1 MKVTAFQTLFKD
13 KNGNKGHPQVTGMV
27 PRALALRPSWRVWVT
42 SQPFLSAC
50 LFLLH
55 ASRTPLSS
63 LKTVHKRS
71 PSRGGWALPGQHRPH
86 GSPGQLE
93 SGGVTGHMTPQPMAR
108 PLCGVVSRTLP
119 EGAGFQE
126 KKTNLVH
133 EGLG

>member
-63 LKTVHKRS
+63 LKTVQKRS
-71 PSRGGWALPGQHRPH
+71 PSRGGWALPGQRRPR

-93 SGGVTGHMTPQPMAR
+93 SGGHWSHDPPANGQASLWSGQPDS
-108 PLCGVVSRTLP
+108 P
-119 EGAGFQE
+119 
-126 KKTNLVH
+126 
-133 EGLG
+133 